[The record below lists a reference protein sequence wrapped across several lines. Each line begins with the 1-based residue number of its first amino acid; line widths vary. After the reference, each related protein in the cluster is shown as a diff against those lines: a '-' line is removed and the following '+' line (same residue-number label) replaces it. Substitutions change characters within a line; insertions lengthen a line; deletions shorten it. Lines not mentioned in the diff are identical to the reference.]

1 MTRTLRDARLDTRE
15 ARSRLRVQGKPH
27 WRLLEPGL
35 HLGYRRLAKRPG
47 TWCVRR
53 YVGGQTYT
61 VETLKGVVADDF
73 ANADGKTVLD
83 FKQAQREVLKHKPK
97 AAGALTVA
105 DAVEQYLAYLTENAK
120 SADDYRYRADALIL
134 PSLGGIAVADL
145 TTEKLRGWLSTLAK
159 SPAKRRAHEGGTEPL
174 RRRRSTA
181 NRTLTILKAALN
193 LAFREGHAPAD
204 GAWRRVRPF
213 RGVDAARLRYLKV
226 AEAQRLINACDADLR
241 QLVQAALQTGARY
254 GELARL
260 RVHDFNP
267 DSNTVTVRQSK
278 SGKPRHLFLTDE
290 GAALFRRWCTGKPGN
305 ALLFIRNGQPWG
317 KSNQCRPML
326 LACERAK
333 IDPPIGFH
341 TLRHTWASLS
351 VMASMPLIVVAR
363 NLGHADTKMCERHY
377 AHLSPSYEADSIRKH
392 APVFGF
398 EPDDQKVTALRVRS

>member
-1 MTRTLRDARLDTRE
+1 MARTLRDARLDTRE

-83 FKQAQREVLKHKPK
+83 FKQAQQEVLKHKPK

-105 DAVEQYLAYLTENAK
+105 DAVEQYLVYLSENGK
-120 SADDYRYRADALIL
+120 SADDARYRADALIL
-134 PSLGGIAVADL
+134 PSLGAVEVAAL
-145 TTEKLRGWLSTLAK
+145 STEKLRGWLAALAK
-159 SPAKRRAHEGGTEPL
+159 TPAKRKHESGAEPL

-193 LAFREGHAPAD
+193 LAFREGHVPAD

-213 RGVDAARLRYLKV
+213 RGVDAARLRYLNIS
-226 AEAQRLINACDADLR
+226 EAQRLINGCDPDLR
-241 QLVQAALQTGARY
+241 KLVQAALQSGCRY
-254 GELARL
+254 GELARM
-260 RVHDFNP
+260 VASDFNP

-278 SGKPRHLFLTDE
+278 SGKPRHVFLTDE
-290 GAALFRRWCTGKPGN
+290 GAALFGRWCAGKAGN
-305 ALLFIRNGQPWG
+305 ALLFTRDGEPWQ
-317 KSNQCRPML
+317 KSNQGRPMK
-326 LACERAK
+326 LACQRAGVT
-333 IDPPIGFH
+333 PPIGFH
-341 TLRHTWASLS
+341 ILRHTYASLAI
-351 VMASMPLIVVAR
+351 MGGAPLLVVAR
-363 NLGHADTKMCERHY
+363 NLGHSDGRMCEQHY
-377 AHLSPSYEADSIRKH
+377 GHLSASYVGDAIRAA
-392 APVFGF
+392 APRFGI
-398 EPDDQKVTALRVRS
+398 EPDDKVAVLRR